1 MQLSA
6 MQEGDYTYQLI
17 VTDSAGHQSTAEVT
31 VIVQP
36 GKLPLP
42 AAAASLP
49 GVEGEQQSVSNILIS
64 NFQKSCSDFGPFWAG
79 ILLINEQNKA
89 CRNIVF
95 VGRSLISHIVT

>member
-1 MQLSA
+1 

-42 AAAASLP
+42 AIAASLQ
-49 GVEGEQQSVSNILIS
+49 GLEVSS
-64 NFQKSCSDFGPFWAG
+64 NLSATSRSYGDFQKSCSDSGPFWAG
-79 ILLINEQNKA
+79 ILLINEQKKA
-89 CRNIVF
+89 CRNIAF
-95 VGRSLISHIVT
+95 LGHSLILHNVT